1 MIMKTNSKVFVLLC
15 GCILAATTMLTS
27 CEDFLKEQN
36 YGSPTKEEMTA
47 NESTI
52 VLMVGQAY
60 ADVKWLHDHWGYWGV
75 NLLTTDEGVCPVRTP
90 GNHWADAGYW
100 KNLNTHNWNAFGP
113 AFENIWNTTI
123 SGAVLCNKLI
133 YTLQGCKD
141 VMSEANYNRYIS
153 ELEVLRSYYY
163 YMLFDCFGRIPYQE
177 DFGAQTEPLMEPYAV
192 WTHLVLCLEAN
203 KDKLPAVG
211 KDVSR
216 EELYGRCSQ
225 GFAYALL
232 ARLYLN
238 AESFG
243 CTPENVN
250 LVKSNEKAEKSLLE
264 EAGVHIASV
273 TDFYTY
279 AAQRC
284 ESLIG
289 GSVGDYQIEPNFF
302 NNFLIKNE
310 NSKEN
315 IFVIVEDGS
324 ADFDYRDYAGSMA
337 NKLRVTML
345 TLHYCHQNTWDLI
358 EKPWNGFCARSSF
371 IKRYNEEDSRGPGN
385 EGKGTKNVKQW
396 GWFEGPVYEQ
406 LDEAYKYGTPG
417 SFTTLQTTVSNCQ
430 TFLAGDLEGYA
441 PNAICELQDELLI
454 AEKELQAARA
464 SQALIDEY
472 VSTLKSLLS
481 AAKAA
486 KNYTPKK
493 VFAETSDHGFAHPGG
508 IVSQQDIDRAKQ
520 LLASG
525 DTRIKQA
532 WDILCA
538 NEYSNA
544 NIATWPTEIVIRGGS
559 SGQNYMNCARGAA
572 MAYQNA
578 LRWKIG
584 GTKANADA
592 AVRILMQWARQCKG
606 LGGDTN
612 VSLAAGIYGH
622 EFANAAELMRDYD
635 GWSRED
641 FEEFK
646 QWIIRVFYNPAID
659 FLRRRHDTWLNSR
672 NASLGE
678 RPGHYWS
685 NWGLCNALCVMSIGI
700 LCDDVHMYNQ
710 GVSFYKYDHVGTYKD
725 RSAETVILNDG
736 CDEFIGNL
744 VPVVHADSRGPLGY
758 LGQMQE
764 SGRDQGHALMA
775 LGLALDICTVGFNQG
790 DDLFAYM
797 NDRIAAGTEFV
808 AAMNFGGVDA
818 ADLPWTNY
826 NYADCR
832 GRMGASWL
840 MEGPNTG
847 GAGE

>member
-15 GCILAATTMLTS
+15 GCILAASTMLTS

-250 LVKSNEKAEKSLLE
+250 LVKRNEKAEKSLLE

-371 IKRYNEEDSRGPGN
+371 IKRYNAEDSRGPGN
-385 EGKGTKNVKQW
+385 EGNGTKNVKQW
-396 GWFEGPVYEQ
+396 GWFEGPVYGKDGKIQ
-406 LDEAYKYGTPG
+406 LDENKDTAVIVAYTTAMDSKSWLDGAKWNDGARMFKYEVDKSSTYKYCEND
-417 SFTTLQTTVSNCQ
+417 FVL
-430 TFLAGDLEGYA
+430 FRLADVY
-441 PNAICELQDELLI
+441 
-454 AEKELQAARA
+454 
-464 SQALIDEY
+464 
-472 VSTLKSLLS
+472 
-481 AAKAA
+481 
-486 KNYTPKK
+486 
-493 VFAETSDHGFAHPGG
+493 
-508 IVSQQDIDRAKQ
+508 
-520 LLASG
+520 
-525 DTRIKQA
+525 
-532 WDILCA
+532 WM
-538 NEYSNA
+538 NEEA
-544 NIATWPTEIVIRGGS
+544 VKRGG
-559 SGQNYMNCARGAA
+559 Q
-572 MAYQNA
+572 
-578 LRWKIG
+578 
-584 GTKANADA
+584 GTSHLADA
-592 AVRILMQWARQCKG
+592 AFQTIMARAFSNSSASSDADRVAIFKEKYGDPASWDPMSDGADKG
-606 LGGDTN
+606 F
-612 VSLAAGIYGH
+612 LAERGR
-622 EFANAAELMRDYD
+622 EFAWEN
-635 GWSRED
+635 
-641 FEEFK
+641 
-646 QWIIRVFYNPAID
+646 
-659 FLRRRHDTWLNSR
+659 LRRRDLIR
-672 NASLGE
+672 FGE
-678 RPGHYWS
+678 FEKVQY
-685 NWGLCNALCVMSIGI
+685 V
-700 LCDDVHMYNQ
+700 
-710 GVSFYKYDHVGTYKD
+710 
-725 RSAETVILNDG
+725 E
-736 CDEFIGNL
+736 
-744 VPVVHADSRGPLGY
+744 
-758 LGQMQE
+758 
-764 SGRDQGHALMA
+764 
-775 LGLALDICTVGFNQG
+775 
-790 DDLFAYM
+790 
-797 NDRIAAGTEFV
+797 
-808 AAMNFGGVDA
+808 
-818 ADLPWTNY
+818 
-826 NYADCR
+826 
-832 GRMGASWL
+832 
-840 MEGPNTG
+840 
-847 GAGE
+847 GAGKLEYRRWFPIPYTVLEKAERDENGKSIWTQNPGYPEVN